1 MRPGG
6 SIRSVIVHDHR
17 LVREGLRLIL
27 SRDESIEIVGEMAH
41 GPRTIDAISELKP
54 DVVLLDLSAPEKD
67 GIDLIQEIKRRSPVT
82 KLLLL
87 AAAPNDAVT
96 LRALRAGAQGYLSKD
111 ANVSDLVKAIRA
123 VHEGELWVER
133 RLIPKLL
140 QGETS
145 ADLKPEDAQAR
156 KKDGLTERERQ
167 ILRLLASGGT
177 NKEIA
182 QALSI
187 SEKTVKSHLNSIFK
201 KLQVTRRLKAILYV
215 IQRGLS

>member
-123 VHEGELWVER
+123 VHEGEL
-133 RLIPKLL
+133 
-140 QGETS
+140 
-145 ADLKPEDAQAR
+145 
-156 KKDGLTERERQ
+156 
-167 ILRLLASGGT
+167 
-177 NKEIA
+177 
-182 QALSI
+182 
-187 SEKTVKSHLNSIFK
+187 
-201 KLQVTRRLKAILYV
+201 
-215 IQRGLS
+215 